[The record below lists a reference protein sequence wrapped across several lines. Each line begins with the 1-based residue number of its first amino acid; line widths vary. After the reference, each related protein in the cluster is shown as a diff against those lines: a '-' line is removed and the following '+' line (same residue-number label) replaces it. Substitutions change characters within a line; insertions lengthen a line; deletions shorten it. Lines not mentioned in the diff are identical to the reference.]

1 MARNPYMP
9 ILAATLVLLPGQ
21 AGLAAAQDVPA
32 PQTPTVEAAPAQPA
46 APAKDPACAAL
57 RAEVSQIEIDIQREG
72 VVMSKQAN
80 AMQKKAQARQ
90 SAMRATGLLS
100 MIPGGGMLGS
110 LVSRAAGAGMSGMPK
125 DMQASMDRQIALS
138 ERMVNA
144 SQALHDKCGEDAYGG
159 PPMSPEEI
167 KAMQAE
173 AAAAVP
179 R

>member
-9 ILAATLVLLPGQ
+9 ILAAAAVLLPGQ
-21 AGLAAAQDVPA
+21 AGLAAVQDVPA
-32 PQTPTVEAAPAQPA
+32 APPPPAAAQPA
-46 APAKDPACAAL
+46 GPAKDPACAAL
-57 RAEVSQIEIDIQREG
+57 RAEVSQIEIDMQREG
-72 VVMSKQAN
+72 VAMSKQAN

-110 LVSRAAGAGMSGMPK
+110 LVSRAAGAGMRGMPK

-144 SQALHDKCGEDAYGG
+144 SQALHDTCGEDAYGAS

-167 KAMQAE
+167 KAMQAG
-173 AAAAVP
+173 AAAAAP